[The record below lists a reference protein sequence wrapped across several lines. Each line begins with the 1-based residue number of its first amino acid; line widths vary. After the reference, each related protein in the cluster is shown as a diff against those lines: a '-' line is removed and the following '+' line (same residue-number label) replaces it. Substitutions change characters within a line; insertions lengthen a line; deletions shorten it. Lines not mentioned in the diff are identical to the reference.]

1 MNFREA
7 DKLAKKCG
15 CVEIGQEGS
24 HHHYK
29 HPDKPGKLTIPE
41 HGSKDLK
48 KKTENNIRKW
58 LGVLE

>member
-1 MNFREA
+1 MNFREL
-7 DKLAKKCG
+7 DKIARKQG
-15 CVEIGQEGS
+15 WVEVDIVGS

-48 KKTENNIRKW
+48 KKTEENIKKW
-58 LGVLE
+58 LGLK